1 MKKHS
6 TNYYNA
12 FLAVAEDCPVK
23 MAEIPPLKEPRS
35 AVRIQYD
42 LLKDSPYQYTS
53 DQIIYE
59 SNGARR
65 GIPEEEFFS
74 KGQACMRSSALSKR
88 YGWGIH
94 FDEEGKLALY
104 PRESR
109 EYQAFEKDETLTQ
122 IRGMRSRRKRGQ

>member
-12 FLAVAEDCPVK
+12 FLAVAEDCPV
-23 MAEIPPLKEPRS
+23 EIAQEPPLKEPKL

-42 LLKDSPYQYTS
+42 RLKDSPYQYTS
-53 DQIIYE
+53 DQVIYE

-65 GIPEEEFFS
+65 GISEEEFFS

-104 PRESR
+104 PRESK

-122 IRGMRSRRKRGQ
+122 IRGMRSSRKRD